1 MGEMKTHC
9 PIYSM
14 KIFDRIDLIFD
25 THSTVQAGQTFYTLS
40 LYIDVVLTLSI
51 QYLQIDVYNAH
62 GENV

>member
-1 MGEMKTHC
+1 
-9 PIYSM
+9 M
-14 KIFDRIDLIFD
+14 KIFDRIDLVFD

-40 LYIDVVLTLSI
+40 FYIDVVLTLSI